1 MKIDVPRL
9 ERMRKQKQMSIVQ
22 QLLEEVQFYQKT
34 KEDQEAYIEELID
47 DIIYHK
53 EELQEAQLATS
64 HLQEKF
70 DNMKEKY
77 EAKEK
82 QVMNLVMAN
91 YKIQNEKLEL
101 YKQISK
107 LQEEVGNF
115 QELKKGLEKII
126 GIEL

>member
-1 MKIDVPRL
+1 MKIDVTRL
-9 ERMRKQKQMSIVQ
+9 EKMRKQKQLATLE
-22 QLLEEVQFYQKT
+22 QLLTELITSQRDN
-34 KEDQEAYIEELID
+34 EDKEAYIKELID
-47 DIIYHK
+47 DIIYNK
-53 EELQEAQLATS
+53 GELQEAQLAIS

-91 YKIQNEKLEL
+91 YKMQNEKLEL
-101 YKQISK
+101 YKQISELQEKVCK
-107 LQEEVGNF
+107 LQE
-115 QELKKGLEKII
+115 LKEALEKII

>member
-1 MKIDVPRL
+1 MKIDVTRL

-34 KEDQEAYIEELID
+34 KEDQEAYIKELID
-47 DIIYHK
+47 NIIYHK

-91 YKIQNEKLEL
+91 YKMQNEKLEL

-107 LQEEVGNF
+107 LQEEVGKL
-115 QELKKGLEKII
+115 QELKKSLEKII

>member
-34 KEDQEAYIEELID
+34 KEDQEAYIKELID

-70 DNMKEKY
+70 DNMKGKY

-91 YKIQNEKLEL
+91 YKMQNEKLEL
-101 YKQISK
+101 YKQISELQEKVCK
-107 LQEEVGNF
+107 LQE
-115 QELKKGLEKII
+115 LKEGLEKII

>member
-1 MKIDVPRL
+1 MKIDVTRL

-34 KEDQEAYIEELID
+34 KEDQEAYIKELID

-64 HLQEKF
+64 HLQEKL
-70 DNMKEKY
+70 DDMREKY

-91 YKIQNEKLEL
+91 YKMQNEKLEL

-107 LQEEVGNF
+107 LQEEVGKL
-115 QELKKGLEKII
+115 QELKKSLEKII

>member
-1 MKIDVPRL
+1 MKIDVTRL

-34 KEDQEAYIEELID
+34 KEDQEAYIKELID

-70 DNMKEKY
+70 DDMKEKY
-77 EAKEK
+77 KAKEK

-91 YKIQNEKLEL
+91 YKMQNEKLEL
-101 YKQISK
+101 YKQISELQEKVCK
-107 LQEEVGNF
+107 LQE
-115 QELKKGLEKII
+115 LKEALEKII

>member
-1 MKIDVPRL
+1 MKIDVTRL

-34 KEDQEAYIEELID
+34 KEDQEAYIKELVD
-47 DIIYHK
+47 NIIYHK

-64 HLQEKF
+64 HLQEKL
-70 DNMKEKY
+70 DDMREKY

-91 YKIQNEKLEL
+91 YKMQNEKLEL

-107 LQEEVGNF
+107 LQEEVGKL
-115 QELKKGLEKII
+115 QELKKSLEKII

>member
-1 MKIDVPRL
+1 MKIDVTRL
-9 ERMRKQKQMSIVQ
+9 ERMRKQKQMLIAQ

-34 KEDQEAYIEELID
+34 KEDQEAYIKELID

-77 EAKEK
+77 KAKEK

-91 YKIQNEKLEL
+91 YKMQNEKLEL
-101 YKQISK
+101 YKQISELQEKVCK
-107 LQEEVGNF
+107 LQE
-115 QELKKGLEKII
+115 LKEALEKII